1 MKRAPAGKRPSHS
14 RAALVAGVDEAGRG
28 PLAGPVV
35 AAAVILRDSDP
46 IAGLNDSKL
55 LTAAE
60 RARLEPEIRARSLTC
75 AIAWADVEEIGTLNI
90 LGATLLAMRRALLGL
105 SVTPAHVQV
114 DGNRCP
120 SLSGLGFALTGEAI
134 VRGDRLVA
142 AISAASI
149 LAKTFRDRL
158 MHRFDEIYPHYG
170 FRSHVGY
177 PTPEHLRALA
187 AVGPCPLHRSTF
199 EPVRCATEALR
210 QGQALVV
217 INRRL
222 VASGALSRSP

>member
-1 MKRAPAGKRPSHS
+1 MKRALARSKSAHP
-14 RAALVAGVDEAGRG
+14 RARLVAGVDEAGRG

-35 AAAVILRDSDP
+35 AAAVILRKSDP

-55 LTAAE
+55 LTATE
-60 RARLEPEIRARSLTC
+60 RARLEIEIRTRSLAC
-75 AIAWADVEEIGTLNI
+75 AIGWADVQEIDTLNI

-105 SVTPAHVQV
+105 TLAPTHVQV
-114 DGNRCP
+114 DGDHCP

-134 VRGDRLVA
+134 VRGDLQGG

-158 MHRFDEIYPHYG
+158 MHRFDEIYPDYG

-177 PTPEHLRALA
+177 ATPEHLRALA
-187 AVGPCPLHRSTF
+187 SVGPCPLHRSSF
-199 EPVRCATEALR
+199 EPVRCATEAVR
-210 QGQALVV
+210 RGESLVV
-217 INRRL
+217 VNRRL
-222 VASGALSRSP
+222 VASSAPSRSR

>member
-1 MKRAPAGKRPSHS
+1 MKPTITRAKMSHP
-14 RAALVAGVDEAGRG
+14 RVTLVAGIDEAGRG

-35 AAAVILRDSDP
+35 AAAVILRASDT

-55 LTAAE
+55 LSVDE
-60 RARLEPEIRARSLTC
+60 RNRLEPQIRNRSLAC
-75 AIAWADVEEIGTLNI
+75 AIGWADVEEIDTLNI

-105 SVTPAHVQV
+105 TLVPTHVQV

-120 SLSGLGFALTGEAI
+120 SLSGLGFALTAEAI
-134 VRGDRLVA
+134 VRGDRQVA

-158 MHRFDEIYPHYG
+158 MRRFDEIYPHYG

-177 PTPEHLRALA
+177 PTPQHLRALA
-187 AVGPCPLHRSTF
+187 AVGPCPLHRSSF
-199 EPVRCATEALR
+199 EPVRCATEAVR
-210 QGQALVV
+210 RGESLVV

-222 VASGALSRSP
+222 VASGAAARSP

>member
-1 MKRAPAGKRPSHS
+1 MTRAKSSKP
-14 RAALVAGVDEAGRG
+14 RATLVAGVDEAGRG

-35 AAAVILRDSDP
+35 AAAVILRTSDP

-55 LTAAE
+55 LSVEE
-60 RARLEPEIRARSLTC
+60 RNRLEPQIRSRALAC
-75 AIAWADVEEIGTLNI
+75 AIGWADVEEIDTLNI
-90 LGATLLAMRRALLGL
+90 LGATLLAMRRAVLGL
-105 SVTPAHVQV
+105 TLVPTHVQV
-114 DGNRCP
+114 DGNCCP
-120 SLSGLGFALTGEAI
+120 SLTGLGFALTGEAI
-134 VRGDRLVA
+134 VRGDGLGG

-177 PTPEHLRALA
+177 ATPEHLRALA
-187 AVGPCPLHRSTF
+187 AVGPCPLHRSSF
-199 EPVRCATEALR
+199 EPVRCATEAVRRGESLT
-210 QGQALVV
+210 V

-222 VASGALSRSP
+222 VASGAPSRSR

>member
-1 MKRAPAGKRPSHS
+1 MKRSMS
-14 RAALVAGVDEAGRG
+14 RAKSSQPRATLVAGVDEAGRG

-35 AAAVILRDSDP
+35 AAAVILRKSDP

-60 RARLEPEIRARSLTC
+60 RARLEIEIRARSLVC
-75 AIAWADVEEIGTLNI
+75 AIGWADVEEIDTLNI

-105 SVTPAHVQV
+105 TLAPAHVQV
-114 DGNRCP
+114 DGDHCP
-120 SLSGLGFALTGEAI
+120 SLSGLGFAVTGEAI
-134 VRGDRLVA
+134 VRGDRQVA

-170 FRSHVGY
+170 FCSHVGY
-177 PTPEHLRALA
+177 STPEHLRALA
-187 AVGPCPLHRSTF
+187 AAGPCPLHRSSF
-199 EPVRCATEALR
+199 EPVRCATEAVRRGESLT
-210 QGQALVV
+210 V
-217 INRRL
+217 IKRRL
-222 VASGALSRSP
+222 VASGAPSRSP